1 MRRPPPRRTTT
12 AAPPAALPVA
22 VRLLARR
29 DYGRHELRARLCARG
44 IDATSVDAALDELE
58 RRGLLSDAR
67 YADAVVAQKAGRY
80 GRRAIAHALK
90 EKGVDAEAAS
100 AALGKLAG
108 RDEVGEALALLN
120 RRFDKPPANR
130 NEKARQVRFLLARGY
145 PTAVAL
151 KALRLAG
158 APRDDD
164 EES

>member
-1 MRRPPPRRTTT
+1 MRRPPPRRDDRP
-12 AAPPAALPVA
+12 APPALATA

-29 DYGRHELRARLCARG
+29 EYARADLRERLLRRG
-44 IDATSVDAALDELE
+44 VGETEADAALDELE

-67 YADAVVAQKAGRY
+67 YAEALVAQKAGRY

-90 EKGVDAEAAS
+90 EKGVDAAAAS
-100 AALGKLAG
+100 SALEALAG
-108 RDEVGEALALLN
+108 RDEVAEALALW
-120 RRFDKPPANR
+120 RRRYDRPPADR

-145 PTAVAL
+145 AMSVAL

-164 EES
+164 EA